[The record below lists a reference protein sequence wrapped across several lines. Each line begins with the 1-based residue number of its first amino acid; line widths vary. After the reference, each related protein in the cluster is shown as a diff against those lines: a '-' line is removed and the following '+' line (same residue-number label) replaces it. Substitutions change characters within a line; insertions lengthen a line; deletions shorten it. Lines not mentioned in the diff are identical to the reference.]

1 MESVNVQQLK
11 QLQKNG
17 EKLLVDFWAPWCGPC
32 KQLIPRLENLESK
45 YPNVKFVKINVDE
58 NVDFALDLNIRTVP
72 TVIVYNGEDAVHRS
86 TGSNQDIVY
95 TNILDT
101 L

>member
-1 MESVNVQQLK
+1 MENVNTQQLK
-11 QLQKNG
+11 QLQESG
-17 EKLLVDFWAPWCGPC
+17 QKLLVDFWAPWCGPC
-32 KQLIPRLENLESK
+32 KQLIPRLEGLENK

-72 TVIVYNGEDAVHRS
+72 TVIIYDGENAVHRS
-86 TGSNQDIVY
+86 TGANQDIVY

>member
-1 MESVNVQQLK
+1 MENINSQKLK
-11 QLQKNG
+11 DLQSDGK
-17 EKLLVDFWAPWCGPC
+17 KILVDFWAPWCGPC
-32 KQLIPRLENLESK
+32 KQLIPRLENLEKK
-45 YPNVKFVKINVDE
+45 YPDVKFVKINVDE

-72 TVIVYNGEDAVHRS
+72 TVIVYDGENIVNRS
-86 TGSNQDIVY
+86 TGANQDIVY

>member
-1 MESVNVQQLK
+1 MENVNAQQLG
-11 QLQKNG
+11 QLQSAG
-17 EKLLVDFWAPWCGPC
+17 HKLLVDFWAPWCGPC
-32 KQLIPRLENLESK
+32 KNLLPRLENLENK

-72 TVIVYNGEDAVHRS
+72 TVIVYDGDSIVNRS
-86 TGSNQDIVY
+86 TGANQDIVY
-95 TNILDT
+95 TNILDN

>member
-1 MESVNVQQLK
+1 MENVNSEELK
-11 QLQKNG
+11 QLQENG

-32 KQLIPRLENLESK
+32 KQLIPRLENIEKK

-72 TVIVYNGEDAVHRS
+72 TVVIYNGENLVHRS
-86 TGSNQDIVY
+86 TGANQDIVY